1 MGSIPRWCFFAGF
14 ATTAAI
20 GLWVWRR
27 GESRIPSASAPKAI
41 ELSHYVGP
49 WFVNFG
55 NPKTNVVHHTFSF
68 RNTTNDLF
76 LLRPRYVSCG
86 CVETGIDPPRV
97 APGEKGTVSLAFD
110 TLYRLGRR
118 TEFIEIATGSD
129 AVPIVRCRLTVSVFP
144 SIIVLP
150 HGRKLETT
158 VDAGESV
165 ARDFTVVTYSPPNH
179 QRSTLT
185 YEAPES
191 LSVSVDEPV
200 VSRREDVVERKYPCR
215 LRVAASELPT
225 YGVYKGRIVWR
236 SGNNEFFTAVNIR
249 VAPVITVEPAQMFAS
264 GGGSSPQ
271 ELRIRLSAK
280 QPFLIASIENDGN
293 GLRVDRPDSSLS
305 KKNTHELIVT
315 FTPSAVREPRQ
326 GMSATKRT
334 ILFHTDLED
343 SPVVPFVVWVLQD

>member
-1 MGSIPRWCFFAGF
+1 MCSIPRWWFFVGF
-14 ATTAAI
+14 ATAAAI
-20 GLWVWRR
+20 GLWMWRR
-27 GESRIPSASAPKAI
+27 GKSQIPSASAPKAI

-55 NPKTNVVHHTFSF
+55 DPKTNVVHHTFSF

-76 LLRPRYVSCG
+76 LLRPRYISCG

-110 TLYRLGRR
+110 TLYRAGRR
-118 TEFIEIATGSD
+118 TEFIEIATGNNT
-129 AVPIVRCRLTVSVFP
+129 VPIVRCRLTVSVFP

-165 ARDFTVVTYSPPNH
+165 ARDFTVVTYSSPDH

-185 YEAPES
+185 YEAPEG
-191 LSVSVDEPV
+191 LIISVDEPV
-200 VSRREDVVERKYPCR
+200 VSRREDVVERKYSCR
-215 LRVAASELPT
+215 LRVAASELPA
-225 YGVYKGRIVWR
+225 YGVYKRRILWR
-236 SGNNEFFTAVNIR
+236 SGNNEFFTDINIR
-249 VAPVITVEPAQMFAS
+249 VAPVVTVEPAQMFAS

-280 QPFLIASIENDGN
+280 QPFLISAIENDGN
-293 GLRVDRPDSSLS
+293 GLHVDRPDSSLS

-315 FTPSAVREPRQ
+315 FTPSAATKSGQ
-326 GMSATKRT
+326 GMSANKRT
-334 ILFHTDLED
+334 LLFRTDLED
-343 SPVVPFVVWVLQD
+343 CPVVPFVVWVLQD